1 MNHWLLKAEP
11 SEYSWDDLVRDGRA
25 VWDGVT
31 NALAQKH
38 LRAVQAGDDVFV
50 YHTATERRI
59 VGIARVT
66 RAPFIDPKH
75 PGGRLVVIEIE
86 PVSALDEPIPLEAM
100 RADTALAGWEL
111 LRLPRLSVMPVPEA
125 IWRRLLKGD
134 SRR

>member
-1 MNHWLLKAEP
+1 MNHWLLKTEP
-11 SEYSWDDLVRDGRA
+11 SEYSWDNLVRDGRA

-66 RAPFIDPKH
+66 RDPFIDPKH

-86 PVSALDEPIPLEAM
+86 PVSPLAEPIPLEAM

-111 LRLPRLSVMPVPEA
+111 LRLPRLSVMPVPDA
-125 IWRRLLKGD
+125 IWRRLLKGA